1 MGSTV
6 ALSVRTLVE
15 YVFRSGSIEPG
26 FHGTGA
32 MVEGTII
39 HQKIQKQY
47 KEGDRKEV
55 YLKTEI
61 SYGNLLYVVDG
72 RCDGLLVSEDGSF
85 TVEEIK
91 STSGLLDLLDEG
103 HEVHWAQALMYAYMI
118 ALEQELSSIQVK
130 LTYVHRATDEQKACT
145 ERCLLKS

>member
-1 MGSTV
+1 MSSTV

-32 MVEGTII
+32 MVEGTRI

-61 SYGNLLYVVDG
+61 PYRSLLYVVDG

-103 HEVHWAQALMYAYMI
+103 HEVHWAQALMYAYMV

-145 ERCLLKS
+145 ERCLLKN